1 MKRITF
7 CIGLS
12 VMSLLGYG
20 QIGNQILTSIALGKY
35 SDALE
40 QINELPPSPEL
51 IQFKAIA
58 FEGLSMWDS
67 AVVYY
72 SKLTNIDTQLAKK
85 GLARCYESVG
95 NSSKAIDLYKQILAD
110 DSLNANIITR
120 YANLL
125 RSSSLHKQALEQFLK
140 LTELDSTC
148 AKYWEMLGDQY
159 KAMNM
164 TVESTTAYNKAYLL
178 NSKNL
183 FVASKYFAQLI
194 KSNVPFQ
201 YVYENILEAYQ
212 VDSTYMPILML
223 KGKVESDMKK
233 YSQAEITFARIAS
246 LGDSSFFTLKNL
258 AIAKHS
264 NGSYLEAENLFK
276 KAYEMDSTDFLLN
289 FVYAKTLQNIGERNL
304 ALDIISNTIKL
315 LYPSDELVASF
326 YELAGDIYNSG
337 NKIDLAVENYQMALE
352 KDKKNELKYLNK
364 IIWCKIYDKKF
375 RDAEYLVHKYDS
387 IILEKYADDSIQL
400 KNEQRKTGF
409 YKDLLK
415 KEFFFMDDLKNG
427 KFLVY

>member
-20 QIGNQILTSIALGKY
+20 QIGNEILTSIALGKY
-35 SDALE
+35 SVALE

-58 FEGLSMWDS
+58 FGGLNMWDS

-110 DSLNANIITR
+110 DSLNASIITR

-125 RSSSLHKQALEQFLK
+125 RSSSLHNQALEQFQK
-140 LTELDSTC
+140 LIELDSTC
-148 AKYWEMLGDQY
+148 AKYWEMLGGQY

-178 NSKNL
+178 NSNNL

-194 KSNVPFQ
+194 KSNVP
-201 YVYENILEAYQ
+201 
-212 VDSTYMPILML
+212 
-223 KGKVESDMKK
+223 
-233 YSQAEITFARIAS
+233 
-246 LGDSSFFTLKNL
+246 
-258 AIAKHS
+258 
-264 NGSYLEAENLFK
+264 
-276 KAYEMDSTDFLLN
+276 
-289 FVYAKTLQNIGERNL
+289 LQ
-304 ALDIISNTIKL
+304 
-315 LYPSDELVASF
+315 
-326 YELAGDIYNSG
+326 
-337 NKIDLAVENYQMALE
+337 
-352 KDKKNELKYLNK
+352 
-364 IIWCKIYDKKF
+364 
-375 RDAEYLVHKYDS
+375 
-387 IILEKYADDSIQL
+387 
-400 KNEQRKTGF
+400 
-409 YKDLLK
+409 
-415 KEFFFMDDLKNG
+415 
-427 KFLVY
+427 

>member
-1 MKRITF
+1 MKKITV
-7 CIGLS
+7 CLGLS
-12 VMSLLGYG
+12 VISIFSHC
-20 QIGNQILTSIALGKY
+20 QIGNDILSSIALGKY

-51 IQFKAIA
+51 MHFKAIA
-58 FEGLSMWDS
+58 FEGLNMWDS
-67 AVVYY
+67 AFVYY
-72 SKLTNIDTQLAKK
+72 SNLSHFNEQLAKK

-95 NSSKAIDLYKQILAD
+95 YSSKAIDLYKQILVD
-110 DSLNANIITR
+110 DSLNTSIIIR

-125 RSSSLHKQALEQFLK
+125 RSSSLNKQALEQYLK
-140 LTELDSTC
+140 LIEMDSTS

-164 TVESTTAYNKAYLL
+164 TIESSSAYYKAYWL
-178 NSKNL
+178 NPKNL
-183 FVASKYFAQLI
+183 VVASKYFAQLL
-194 KSNVPFQ
+194 KSNVPIQF
-201 YVYENILEAYQ
+201 VYENIVEAYQ

-223 KGKVESDMKK
+223 KAKVESDMKK
-233 YSQAEITFARIAS
+233 YNKAEITLTKIAE

-264 NGSYLEAENLFK
+264 NGFYLEAENLFR

-289 FVYAKTLQNIGERNL
+289 FVYAKTLMNVGERNL
-304 ALDIISNTIKL
+304 ALNIVNSTIKI
-315 LYPSDELVASF
+315 LYPPDELVASF

-337 NKIDLAVENYQMALE
+337 NKTDLAVENYQMALE
-352 KDKKNELKYLNK
+352 KDKNNELKYLNK

-387 IILEKYADDSIQL
+387 IAQEKYADDSIQL
-400 KNEQRKTGF
+400 HNEQRKTGF
-409 YKDLLK
+409 YKNLLK
-415 KEFFFMDDLKNG
+415 KELFFMDDIKDG
-427 KFLVY
+427 KILLY